1 LVLNAMRAFPVDII
15 GFQGMSMDLFLLQ
28 KNTSNQ
34 GSFEVKLFAYWH
46 CQLEQWNVILI
57 ILEK

>member
-1 LVLNAMRAFPVDII
+1 MRAFPVDII